1 MCGICGFFCDAGG
14 VGDSPERLDRMI
26 AALAHRGPD
35 GSGRFHA
42 DGIGLGHARLSII
55 DLEGGRQPLSNED
68 ESLVLVCNGEIYNY
82 RELRSGLLERG
93 HRFRTA
99 SDSEVILHLWEEQGE
114 RCLDQLRGM
123 FAFALYDRKSRQI
136 FLARD
141 RFGQKPLYYY
151 QDAQGLIFASEI
163 KSILCHPQVPRELD
177 VAALDG
183 FLFYQFVPDERTL
196 FQGIRAV
203 PPAGY
208 AVVSQ
213 QRCEIRRYWNPQQ
226 DKTDLG
232 AYSPAERVTATE
244 TALLD
249 AVQSH
254 LVSDVPVGIFLSGG
268 IDSSLLAAM
277 AGKTV
282 SGKMKSFSIGF
293 DDQRYD
299 ETEYARIAAKHAGTE
314 HTVFRFN
321 PDEVMAGIHELS
333 GLMDQ
338 PLADDA
344 ALPLLF
350 LSRQAA
356 REIKVVLTGDG
367 GDELFAG
374 YAKYR
379 GLAGR
384 RRSGFGTWLRER
396 WIAPRE
402 LAGCAP
408 DPFSLRRLKS
418 RLGLKWFPELA
429 GCYYKHFWEGW
440 DRNALYSPE
449 LRQRLSAET
458 FPFPPDPPVDVQAAT
473 ALSEL
478 LWWDRISYLPG
489 ALLLKTDMATMA
501 YGLEARAPFL
511 DHLLAAHAAGIPEQE
526 QVSGTETKRVLRRLA
541 EKWLPEELVHRPK
554 RGFGLPL
561 RSWLQNELAPWVKEL
576 LLESSVTVPRYFS
589 EERVTRLIQEH
600 VAGRANH
607 TGRIYTLLV
616 FELWHR
622 KYLS

>member
-1 MCGICGFFCDAGG
+1 MCGICGFVCDAGSA
-14 VGDSPERLDRMI
+14 GDSPEQLDRMI
-26 AALAHRGPD
+26 AALTHRGPD
-35 GSGRFHA
+35 GNGRFHTA
-42 DGIGLGHARLSII
+42 GVGLGHARLSII
-55 DLEGGRQPLSNED
+55 DLEGGRQPLCNED

-93 HRFRTA
+93 HRFRSA

-114 RCLDQLRGM
+114 RCLEHLRGM
-123 FAFALYDRKSRQI
+123 FAFALYDRKTKRL

-151 QDAQGLIFASEI
+151 QAAGRFIFASEI
-163 KSILCHPQVPRELD
+163 KAILCHPEVPRELE

-183 FLFYQFVPDERTL
+183 FLFYQFVPDNRTL
-196 FQGIRAV
+196 FQGVKAV
-203 PPAGY
+203 PPAGC
-208 AVVSQ
+208 AVVSRQ
-213 QRCEIRRYWNPQQ
+213 GYEIRRYWNPQQ
-226 DKTDLG
+226 HKNNL
-232 AYSPAERVTATE
+232 AAFSPAERIASTE
-244 TALLD
+244 AVLLD
-249 AVQSH
+249 AVESH

-277 AGKTV
+277 ASKI
-282 SGKMKSFSIGF
+282 SSAKMKSFSIGF
-293 DDQRYD
+293 DDSRYD
-299 ETEYARIAAKHAGTE
+299 ETEYARIAAEHAGTE

-367 GDELFAG
+367 GDELFVG

-384 RRSGFGTWLRER
+384 RRSVLGRWLREN
-396 WIAPRE
+396 WVAPRE

-408 DPFSLRRLKS
+408 DPVSMRRLKS
-418 RLGLKWFPELA
+418 RFGLKCFPELA

-440 DRNALYSPE
+440 DRYALYSE
-449 LRQRLSAET
+449 GVRRRLSEET
-458 FPFPPDPPVDVQAAT
+458 FPFPPDPPANEQAASV
-473 ALSEL
+473 LSEL
-478 LWWDRISYLPG
+478 LWWDRIGYLPG

-526 QVSGTETKRVLRRLA
+526 QVSNTETKRILRRLA
-541 EKWLPEELVHRPK
+541 EKWLPGDLVHRPK

-561 RSWLQNELAPWVKEL
+561 RSWLQNELAPWVEGL
-576 LLESSVTVPRYFS
+576 LLDSSVTVPRYFS
-589 EERVTRLIQEH
+589 EERVKNLIREH
-600 VAGRANH
+600 ISGRANH
-607 TGRIYTLLV
+607 TGRIYTLLT